1 MQTFYSHGK
10 LLLTAEYVVLDGAKA
25 LAVPTKFGQQ
35 LTVESI
41 DKPQIIWTSLNHN
54 NAIWFEDIF
63 SLDEIKVGY
72 LSRNPISDRLIQIL
86 KAIKQLNPEFL
97 TCKTG
102 FKITTILEFPKNWGL
117 GTSSTLINNLAQW
130 ANVDPYQLL
139 NLTFGG
145 SGYDIACAQ
154 NNKAIVYQLTDNLP
168 VINTLD
174 FKLDFF
180 ENLYFIHL
188 NKKQNSRDGIA
199 HYKANKHDLANTIKA
214 INAIT
219 SNVIKSET
227 LEDLKNLIEQHE
239 TIISTITNQTKVKD
253 TLFSDFNGS
262 IKSLGAWGGDFI
274 LVASKTNPTDYF
286 KAKGFNTILN
296 YKDMVL

>member
-35 LTVESI
+35 LTVEPISQQ
-41 DKPQIIWTSLNHN
+41 QIIWTSLDHN
-54 NAIWFEDIF
+54 NAIWFEDLF
-63 SLDEIKVGY
+63 SINEINTGY

-97 TCKTG
+97 ISNTG

-139 NLTFGG
+139 KLTFGG

-154 NNKAIVYQLTDNLP
+154 NSNALIYQLENNLP
-168 VINTLD
+168 TINSLA
-174 FKLDFF
+174 FKPVFF

-199 HYKANKHDLANTIKA
+199 HYKANRHDLENSIEAINTI
-214 INAIT
+214 T
-219 SNVIKSET
+219 SKFIKTET
-227 LEDLKNLIEQHE
+227 IEELKELIDHHE

-253 TLFSDFNGS
+253 NLFSDFEGS

-274 LVASKTNPTDYF
+274 LVASKTNPTVYF

>member
-35 LTVESI
+35 LTVEPIS
-41 DKPQIIWTSLNHN
+41 KPQIIWTSLDHN
-54 NAIWFEDIF
+54 NAIWFEDLF
-63 SLDEIKVGY
+63 SLNEINNGY
-72 LSRNPISDRLIQIL
+72 IARNPISDRLIQIL

-97 TCKTG
+97 ISNTG

-139 NLTFGG
+139 KLTFGG

-154 NNKAIVYQLTDNLP
+154 NSNALIYQLENNLP
-168 VINTLD
+168 TINSLA
-174 FKLDFF
+174 FKPAFF

-199 HYKANKHDLANTIKA
+199 HYKANKHDLENSIEAINTI
-214 INAIT
+214 T
-219 SNVIKSET
+219 SKFIKTET
-227 LEDLKNLIEQHE
+227 IEDLKELIDHHE

-253 TLFSDFNGS
+253 NLFSDFDGS

-274 LVASKTNPTDYF
+274 LVASKTNPTAYF
-286 KAKGFNTILN
+286 KAKGFNTILK

>member
-35 LTVESI
+35 LTVEPI
-41 DKPQIIWTSLNHN
+41 KQPQIIWTSLDHN
-54 NAIWFEDIF
+54 NAIWFEDLF
-63 SLDEIKVGY
+63 SLNEINNGY
-72 LSRNPISDRLIQIL
+72 IARNPISDRLIQIL

-97 TCKTG
+97 ISNTG

-139 NLTFGG
+139 KLTFGG

-154 NNKAIVYQLTDNLP
+154 NSNALIYQLENNLP
-168 VINTLD
+168 TINSLA
-174 FKLDFF
+174 FKPVFF

-199 HYKANKHDLANTIKA
+199 HYKANRHDLENSIEAINTI
-214 INAIT
+214 T
-219 SNVIKSET
+219 SKFIKTET
-227 LEDLKNLIEQHE
+227 IEDLKELIDHHE

-253 TLFSDFNGS
+253 NLFSDFEGS

-274 LVASKTNPTDYF
+274 LVASKTNPTAYF
-286 KAKGFNTILN
+286 KAKGFNTILK